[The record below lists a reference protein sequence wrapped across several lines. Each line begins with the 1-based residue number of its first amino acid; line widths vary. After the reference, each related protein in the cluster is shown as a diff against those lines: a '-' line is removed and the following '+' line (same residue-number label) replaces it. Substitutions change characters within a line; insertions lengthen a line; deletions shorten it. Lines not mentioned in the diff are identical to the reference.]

1 MVTSTFELTNR
12 TMRFT
17 IISEHEAIS
26 KNLLE
31 AIKKLRIADQV
42 DIANCETAVDAI
54 ISRQPAI
61 VLVGLKDERSPT
73 ALRLVREIK
82 EISFG
87 KIIVVGPAVEAKALL
102 MFLQEGIYEYID
114 EKEFDTAIVNAVN
127 RLNKEQPNG
136 FHRAAVTSVIG
147 AGGGCGVSTVAVNLA
162 LSMQKNQQKM
172 ILMDLNLESGDL
184 CSHLNV
190 RSVHSVS
197 DLCRSIARLDESMLE
212 KSLGKHISGLQLVAA
227 PIGIDEVQHVT
238 VRSLRRLLHVLET
251 RFDSVLI
258 DLGRV
263 FREQDIMVLQQSNH
277 IILTLRPDI
286 SSLRNARRTI
296 DFMDQVEVDLG
307 KVKPVVNRY
316 RNGAGVSLASIR
328 DTLGMEIAQVIPE
341 DVRRVNAAVNSGVP
355 MLIKKPRATF
365 SKRINELV
373 SQSNLGTQTLAV

>member
-1 MVTSTFELTNR
+1 
-12 TMRFT
+12 
-17 IISEHEAIS
+17 
-26 KNLLE
+26 
-31 AIKKLRIADQV
+31 
-42 DIANCETAVDAI
+42 
-54 ISRQPAI
+54 
-61 VLVGLKDERSPT
+61 
-73 ALRLVREIK
+73 
-82 EISFG
+82 
-87 KIIVVGPAVEAKALL
+87 
-102 MFLQEGIYEYID
+102 
-114 EKEFDTAIVNAVN
+114 
-127 RLNKEQPNG
+127 
-136 FHRAAVTSVIG
+136 VIG

-212 KSLGKHISGLQLVAA
+212 KSLGKHTSGLQLVAA

-238 VRSLRRLLHVLET
+238 ARSLRRLLHVLET

-286 SSLRNARRTI
+286 SSLRNARRTL
-296 DFMDQVEVDLG
+296 DFMDQVDVDLG